1 MEVVRR
7 DVQAHVLVDVV
18 VLVKMLVQEHVK
30 ADANQVAL
38 VDVKRGALVDVKKH
52 VATIALQLV
61 RAHVVAAAMLC
72 AQIIVV
78 IVVLLLV
85 KEV

>member
-1 MEVVRR
+1 MPAHALVDVEVIVVEVVRR

-38 VDVKRGALVDVKKH
+38 VD
-52 VATIALQLV
+52 
-61 RAHVVAAAMLC
+61 
-72 AQIIVV
+72 
-78 IVVLLLV
+78 
-85 KEV
+85 